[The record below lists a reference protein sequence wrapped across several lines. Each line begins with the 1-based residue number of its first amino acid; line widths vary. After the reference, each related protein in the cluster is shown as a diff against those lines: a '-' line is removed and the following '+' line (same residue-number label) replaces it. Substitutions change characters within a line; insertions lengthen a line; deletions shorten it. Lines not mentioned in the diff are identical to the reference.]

1 MSVDRVV
8 MMSLDDCSF
17 VVRSTC
23 NYSSTTL
30 VPRSMDILK
39 LMWVDPWVKYGLV
52 LLVYWVI
59 NGSGIR
65 MEKSGV
71 Q

>member
-1 MSVDRVV
+1 MPIDGGVV
-8 MMSLDDCSF
+8 MSLDDCSLVVSSACNHSLTTF
-17 VVRSTC
+17 VPS
-23 NYSSTTL
+23 
-30 VPRSMDILK
+30 SMDVLK

-59 NGSGIR
+59 NGSGVR

-71 Q
+71 